1 MDHLRFVPLDTAQ
14 WDARGLTTVVKYKVD
29 NISRKKIKDDN
40 IYKSEAQKQTVMHTD
55 INKRR
60 ATTNQVWTNIPYR
73 SLIHDNLL
81 YKNF

>member
-1 MDHLRFVPLDTAQ
+1 MDTAQ
-14 WDARGLTTVVKYKVD
+14 LDARGLTTVVKYKVD

-60 ATTNQVWTNIPYR
+60 ATTNQV
-73 SLIHDNLL
+73 
-81 YKNF
+81 